1 MAAPNSGLAAQFA
14 FEQES
19 TPGTY
24 ETPTHF
30 LEFLNESITDQTQ
43 WNRSNGL
50 RAGRRVAHAFT
61 KGTTSY
67 NGQTSHELTA
77 ETVAA
82 LLELCVGGLATT
94 GASDPYTHT
103 ITPDT
108 LDTATLQIG
117 TPGTGGTVHPRSYTG
132 AMVRSWELSVD
143 PGTGFVILNVDWEC
157 QAETT
162 AEDLETASYATFTRL
177 TFRHATLELASS
189 EVCVDNITIRGDNN
203 LDVTHKVCSTA
214 PGAPTIRESG
224 MRTYSGS
231 ATADFADLTQ
241 YNRFKNGTEV
251 AFSLE
256 LAASANDSVTITG
269 NVHFLPDA
277 TPTVTGAEV
286 VKNPINFEFVH
297 GTSDS
302 SGFTVVVKNGDSSA

>member
-14 FEQES
+14 FEQEG
-19 TPGTY
+19 TAGTY

-30 LEFLNESITDQTQ
+30 LEFLSENITDGTQ

-50 RAGRRVAHAFT
+50 RAGRRTAPAFT
-61 KGTTSY
+61 KGTSTYS
-67 NGQTSHELTA
+67 GPTTHELTA

-82 LLELCVGGLATT
+82 LFELCVGDIATT

-103 ITPDT
+103 ITPGT
-108 LDTATLQIG
+108 LDTATVQIG

-132 AMVRSWELSVD
+132 AMVESWELSVD
-143 PGTGFVILNVDWEC
+143 PGTGFVILTVNWQA

-162 AEDLETASYATFTRL
+162 AESLETASYATFTRL
-177 TFRHATLELASS
+177 TFRDATFSLASS
-189 EVCVDNITIRGDNN
+189 EVCVDNVTIRGENN
-203 LDVTHKVCSTA
+203 LDVMHKVCSTA

-224 MRTYSGS
+224 YRTYSGS

-251 AFSLE
+251 AFSLA
-256 LAASANDSVTITG
+256 LAASANDSVTISG
-269 NVHFLPDA
+269 NVHFLTDA
-277 TPTVTGAEV
+277 TPTVTGPEV

-302 SGFTVVVKNGDSSA
+302 SAFTVVVKNGDSSA